1 MTTLRASIYEPGDN
15 AFFSLLFEPKWT
27 VNRRHEVC
35 CQSFW
40 HITREIALKK
50 VTVMKLQYQQRC
62 SGEAFR

>member
-40 HITREIALKK
+40 HITREIALK
-50 VTVMKLQYQQRC
+50 R
-62 SGEAFR
+62 SHSNEASISTEMLGRGF